1 MWLAFRA
8 GVFIFYIFLSA
19 DTEKTIKKIKKDQR
33 TNNETR
39 EIVDNERRNS

>member
-8 GVFIFYIFLSA
+8 GIFIFYIFLSA

-33 TNNETR
+33 RNNKTRERVNNER
-39 EIVDNERRNS
+39 